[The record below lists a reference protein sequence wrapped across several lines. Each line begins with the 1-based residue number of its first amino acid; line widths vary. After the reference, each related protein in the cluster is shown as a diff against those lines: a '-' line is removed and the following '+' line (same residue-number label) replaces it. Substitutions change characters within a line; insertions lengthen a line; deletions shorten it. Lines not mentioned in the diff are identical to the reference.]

1 MVTATAPF
9 FPSSRAQAKASAVRA
24 RKGGRPVA
32 ALTAYDYPTA
42 RLLDEAGIDLIL
54 VGDSL
59 GMVILGYP
67 DTTEVTLE
75 DMRRHTGA
83 AARGVKE
90 ALLVADLS
98 IGTYDTTA
106 MAVAS
111 ARTLAEAG
119 ADAVKLEGGRAQLP
133 QIVAILAEGIPV
145 VGHLGMLPQKV
156 REEGGYKKKGKTA
169 MEADAILEDALALD
183 AAGVCAIVLESV
195 VPSVA
200 AAVTRATRCPIIGI
214 GAGKET
220 DGQIRVIHD
229 LIGTF
234 PWFRPAFAECYY
246 DGACAI
252 EHAARQFLAS
262 LNPSTPEDTP

>member
-1 MVTATAPF
+1 MI
-9 FPSSRAQAKASAVRA
+9 SEEKARRLKS
-24 RKGGRPVA
+24 RKGGVPIA

-42 RLLDEAGIDLIL
+42 RILDEAGVDMLL

-59 GMVILGYP
+59 GMVVLGYP

-83 AARGVKE
+83 AARGVKD

-111 ARTLAEAG
+111 ARILANAG

-156 REEGGYKKKGKTA
+156 REEGGYKKKGKTPV
-169 MEADAILEDALALD
+169 EADAILEDARALD

-200 AAVTRATRCPIIGI
+200 AAVTRATRCPTIGI
-214 GAGKET
+214 GAGNET

-234 PWFRPAFAECYY
+234 PWFRPAFAECYH
-246 DGACAI
+246 DGAGAI

-262 LNPSTPEDTP
+262 LNPTTSDVSP

>member
-1 MVTATAPF
+1 MVTSSASF
-9 FPSSRAQAKASAVRA
+9 SSSSRALAKALALCA
-24 RKGGRPVA
+24 RKGGLPVS

-42 RLLDEAGIDLIL
+42 RLLDEAGIDVIL

-59 GMVILGYP
+59 GMVVLGYP
-67 DTTEVTLE
+67 DTTEVTLA
-75 DMRRHTGA
+75 DMVRHTGA

-98 IGTYDTTA
+98 IGTYDTTEI
-106 MAVAS
+106 AVAS

-133 QIVAILAEGIPV
+133 QIVAILSEGIPV

-156 REEGGYKKKGKTA
+156 REEGGYKKKGKTPV
-169 MEADAILEDALALD
+169 EADALLEDALALD

-200 AAVTRATRCPIIGI
+200 TAITRATRCPTIGI

-220 DGQIRVIHD
+220 DGQIRVIND

-246 DGACAI
+246 DGAGAI
-252 EHAARQFLAS
+252 QHAARQFLAS
-262 LNPSTPEDTP
+262 LNPSTPNDSP

>member
-1 MVTATAPF
+1 MTASDPILTT
-9 FPSSRAQAKASAVRA
+9 SRAQAKASALLA

-59 GMVILGYP
+59 GMVVLGYP

-90 ALLVADLS
+90 ALLVADLP
-98 IGTYDTTA
+98 IGTYDTVES
-106 MAVAS
+106 AVAS
-111 ARTLAEAG
+111 ARILAGAG
-119 ADAVKLEGGRAQLP
+119 ADAVKLEGGRAKLP
-133 QIVAILAEGIPV
+133 QIVAILTEGIPV

-156 REEGGYKKKGKTA
+156 REEGGYKKKGKTPV
-169 MEADAILEDALALD
+169 EADAILEDARALD

-214 GAGKET
+214 GAGQEV

-234 PWFRPAFAECYY
+234 PWFRPAFAECYH
-246 DGACAI
+246 DGAGAI

-262 LNPSTPEDTP
+262 LNPSKPEVSP